1 MVFEKW
7 GDPSYVFACSEDAV
21 NDRFLPPSDLSKA
34 SGTNIPTLLA
44 SLSPPAKSVQGKAAC
59 HAGCR
64 KTWPYYY
71 RAREWNGGEAPV
83 PFLSLEVM
91 NSSSEV
97 CMWWVKIPSDRTP
110 VILH

>member
-1 MVFEKW
+1 MCL
-7 GDPSYVFACSEDAV
+7 SA
-21 NDRFLPPSDLSKA
+21 PPLSDLSKA
-34 SGTNIPTLLA
+34 SGTGIPTLQD
-44 SLSPPAKSVQGKAAC
+44 SLFPPAKSIQGKVTC

-71 RAREWNGGEAPV
+71 RAREWNHGEAPM

-97 CMWWVKIPSDRTP
+97 CM
-110 VILH
+110 